1 MKNEN
6 LVVRITDPIG
16 INLTNEIGHEILLT
30 NLDNNENSNMTN
42 QFSYDKNSITSGTIL
57 LSPFNEKINIKIK
70 AWDNANNP
78 SEKVI
83 ALNYSKNNVLRI
95 YNLYNYP
102 NPFSDFTQ
110 FTFETS
116 KMSDIKIDI
125 YSIGGK
131 KIFSLQKNNAP
142 KGFNIIN
149 WNGKNFFGDDLA
161 NGVYIYH
168 IESISENEK
177 ISRLGRLAKF
187 R

>member
-1 MKNEN
+1 MK
-6 LVVRITDPIG
+6 T
-16 INLTNEIGHEILLT
+16 TNK
-30 NLDNNENSNMTN
+30 TN
-42 QFSYDKNSITSGTIL
+42 QFSYDKNSITTGTIL
-57 LSPFNEKINIKIK
+57 LSPFNEQINIKIK

-95 YNLYNYP
+95 YNLYNFP

-110 FTFETS
+110 FTFELS

-131 KIFSLQKNNAP
+131 KIFSLEKTNAP

-177 ISRLGRLAKF
+177 ISSF
-187 R
+187 RSISKV